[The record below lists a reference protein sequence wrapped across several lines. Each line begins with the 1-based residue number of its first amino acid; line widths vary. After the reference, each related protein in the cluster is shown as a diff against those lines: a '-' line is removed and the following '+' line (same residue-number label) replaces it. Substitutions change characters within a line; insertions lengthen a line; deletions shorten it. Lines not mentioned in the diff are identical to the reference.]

1 MNLLIRIVQ
10 EVDLMIK
17 IKKSNAFL
25 NELDQ
30 QRIRFLE
37 LHVKILKDHLKRYGE
52 ASGKDA
58 VSYLEGQIDLYE
70 REVRIRKDFPNI
82 KTSEK

>member
-1 MNLLIRIVQ
+1 
-10 EVDLMIK
+10 MIK
-17 IKKSNAFL
+17 VEKSNAIL

-52 ASGKDA
+52 ASGIDA
-58 VSYLEGQIDLYE
+58 VNYLQAQIDLFE
-70 REVRIRKDFPNI
+70 REVKIRKDFPNI
-82 KTSEK
+82 KTS